1 MKLKIKD
8 LIQGSEIID
17 ILGDSKVLVEDFTS
31 DSREIEANMM
41 FVAIKGVSVD
51 GHNFITKAIEKGAT
65 VIVCDELPTDIKD
78 DVTYVKVKSTSV
90 LYGQIASKYYNEPSH
105 KLKLVGI
112 TGTNGKTT
120 TATLLYD
127 LFTKLGYKCGL
138 ISTVKYCVN
147 DKVFGST
154 HTTPDAKVLNELL
167 SQMVDVGCEFC
178 FMEVSSH
185 SIVQHRISGLTFIG
199 GVFSNITHD
208 HLDYHGTFKEYI
220 NAKKAFF
227 DILPKKAF
235 ALYNVD
241 DRNGEIMV
249 QNCAATLHPYSVR
262 ALSPFKCR
270 VVEMLPT
277 GMLININSNE
287 LWVNFIGEFNAYNL
301 LAVYAT
307 AICLNQSKQEVLIA
321 MSELRSVSGRFDY
334 VVSKDGI
341 TAIVDYAHTPDA
353 LEHVIESVNEIKPE
367 GRKLIT
373 VVGCGGDRDKTK
385 RPIMASI
392 AVNNSD
398 FTILTSDNPRSEDP
412 NDILNDMTEGL
423 KESIVSLKGK
433 YVVIADRSEAIKMSI
448 VMANS
453 NSKGEGDMVLI
464 AGKGHETYQEI
475 NGVKHYF
482 DDKQEVL
489 KHIEIK

>member
-1 MKLKIKD
+1 MKLKNI
-8 LIQGSEIID
+8 IHESEIIE
-17 ILGDSKVLVEDFTS
+17 IVGNFKVEIDNFSS
-31 DSREIEANMM
+31 DSRDIKENSM
-41 FVAIKGVSVD
+41 FIAINGVSVN
-51 GHNFITKAIEKGAT
+51 GHNFIAKAIDNGAT
-65 VIVCDELPTDIKD
+65 VIVCDELPTDINEN
-78 DVTYVKVKSTSV
+78 VTYLKVESTSV
-90 LYGQIASKYYNEPSH
+90 LYGIIASRYYDEPSH

-147 DKVFGST
+147 DTTFDST

-199 GVFSNITHD
+199 GIFTNITHD

-235 ALYNVD
+235 ALYNID

-249 QNCAATLHPYSVR
+249 QNCAATLHSYSVR
-262 ALSPFKCR
+262 ALSPYKCR
-270 VVEMLPT
+270 VVEMLPN

-301 LAVYAT
+301 LAVYAA
-307 AICLNQSKQEVLIA
+307 AICLNQSKQEILTA
-321 MSELRSVSGRFDY
+321 MSELHSVAGRFEY
-334 VVSKDGI
+334 VVSNDGI

-367 GRKLIT
+367 GKKLIT
-373 VVGCGGDRDKTK
+373 VVGCGGDRDKAK

-392 AVNNSD
+392 AVDNSD

-423 KESIVSLKGK
+423 KNSVISLSGK
-433 YVVIADRSEAIKMSI
+433 YVVISDRSEAIKMAT
-448 VMANS
+448 VMANGD
-453 NSKGEGDMVLI
+453 SKGEGDIILI

-475 NGVKHYF
+475 NGVRHHF
-482 DDKQEVL
+482 DDKEEVL
-489 KHIEIK
+489 KHLNIG